1 MTFENWTRWGRF
13 RSGRAFRLGVLTGS
27 IALFSANLVWGQT
40 GRANIGGTVADSQ
53 GAVVTGARVTATN
66 QATGVETVAT
76 TNSSGAYNMI
86 QLIPGVYTIKVE
98 KEGFSTKREEN
109 YTLVA
114 EQNAGVNFTLEPG
127 QVSQSVSVQAGAE
140 LVHTE
145 TAELGQTIGETA
157 IDELP
162 LNGRNPASLVLLAP
176 GTVDLFAGIPG
187 QGVQTY
193 TTFPTET
200 AASTNGGRQGSTLYL
215 LDGAYNM
222 DNYQLA
228 AAPFPNPDAT
238 QEFTVI
244 GNNFDPRYGFAPGG
258 VVSIVT
264 KSGTNSWHGD
274 AFEFY
279 RTGGFNAADYFTHLT
294 NQINRHQFG
303 GSMGGP
309 IVKDKLFIFGN
320 YQGTRQSIFNAPSN
334 GFMWTPAMLNSG
346 DFSAYCQSG
355 FDASGLCLDRGST
368 GATDQIFIAN
378 QNGFPQGGY
387 DPTQLI
393 PGTAQGG
400 CSAPPNTSIRC
411 YYPNNQVDP
420 TTYSP
425 GAVALAKAI
434 QGNLSTL
441 NQYGSILGAGYPTVT
456 KFNEYTFRADYNLSA
471 HHRISGRSF
480 DNFFTQPAY
489 SGGNAVA
496 SNRSWIVDWQSYAG
510 TWTWTLSPHVVNN
523 FTVAYSRMYD
533 TSNSGLKINGKGI
546 CFSQFIQIADQTAVP
561 DCSIE
566 GLTINGGYQS
576 SGGFPGNWQNFNG
589 VNRYTW
595 SFSDNISISKG
606 KHLLVAGIDVLR
618 QYWYVDTDWA
628 ALPIIGFGGGP
639 QGQFTGNGFS
649 DFLLGDMASI
659 YQDGGASEVV
669 HAWMTAPYVADQIK
683 VKPNLTISLGLRYEP
698 WIAPVAQSG
707 RISFFVPGAQSTRYP
722 NAPAGMLFPGDSG
735 VPSAGTPSDYKRF
748 FDPRVG
754 IAWQPKALPNTSF
767 HAAFGAYATPIDYSS
782 WNHASE
788 LAPFSPSFNWGTG
801 TSGTINNNPYTVGII
816 PFDNPWS
823 AYAPTGGTDPF
834 PPFASPGAVPPSN
847 FNFAPFEPITIQT
860 AFDRHY
866 TDGRTYTWNAS
877 VEHQFGGHWLA
888 RAAYVASESDHQS
901 YQNETNPGLPIC
913 GPVSPTCPQVTS
925 NVRTYQN
932 FGTVDTYY
940 SSGTANYQSGQFT
953 LEKRFDHGLQF
964 TANYTYSHNIDLA
977 STGTGI
983 NGGYFDD
990 PRCPSCNRGNSYI
1003 DIPQVLVLNFVYET
1017 PAPGGWNR
1025 AARMALGGWQIS
1037 GIFRAQSGV
1046 PFTIYCGCTS
1056 SWQLAGSDWGQYA
1069 PGVTHGHTHPGI
1081 GGLKPLNGGLT
1092 GYLDL
1097 SDFDPAGPPQGS
1109 SGDTGRNPGLFGPGQ
1124 NNWDLGLSKNLRF
1137 TERYRLQ
1144 FRWEMFNAFNRTSL
1158 GQPYPYTSAG
1168 ANFGLIYYTQNPSRV
1183 MQGALKLTF

>member
-1 MTFENWTRWGRF
+1 MTSAKDSTLMNQFHSSR
-13 RSGRAFRLGVLTGS
+13 RLTVVLIAGIFVLLARQGS
-27 IALFSANLVWGQT
+27 WAQT
-40 GRANIGGTVADSQ
+40 GRANIGGTVTDSQ
-53 GAVVTGARVTATN
+53 GAMVAGAKVTATN
-66 QATGVETVAT
+66 HATGVATPTT
-76 TNSSGAYNMI
+76 TNSAGAYNII
-86 QLIPGVYTIKVE
+86 QLIPGSYTITAE
-98 KEGFSTKREEN
+98 KEGFSTARQPD
-109 YTLVA
+109 YTLEA
-114 EQNAGVNFTLEPG
+114 EQNAGANFTLRPG
-127 QVSQSVSVQAGAE
+127 QVSQTVSVRAGSE

-145 TAELGQTIGETA
+145 TAELGQTISETA

-200 AASTNGGRQGSTLYL
+200 AASTNGGRQGSTFYL

-244 GNNFDPRYGFAPGG
+244 GNNFDPRYGFTPGG

-294 NQINRHQFG
+294 NKIHRNQFG
-303 GSMGGP
+303 GSLGGP
-309 IVKDKLFIFGN
+309 IIKDKLFIFGN

-334 GFMWTPAMLNSG
+334 GYMWTPAMLNNG
-346 DFSAYCQSG
+346 DFSAYCQNG
-355 FDASGLCLDRGST
+355 FDPQGLCLDRDSSGT
-368 GATDQIFIAN
+368 LVTDQIYVAN
-378 QNGFPQGGY
+378 ATGYPQNGVPLSVMQGH
-387 DPTQLI
+387 PAS
-393 PGTAQGG
+393 AQGTG
-400 CSAPPNTSIRC
+400 GL
-411 YYPNNQVDP
+411 YYPNNRIDP
-420 TTYSP
+420 TTFSP
-425 GAVALAKAI
+425 GATALAKVL
-434 QGNLSTL
+434 QGNLTTL
-441 NQYGSILGAGYPTVT
+441 NQYGSVLGAGYPTTT
-456 KFNEYTFRADYNLSA
+456 KFNEYTVRADYNLNDR
-471 HHRISGRSF
+471 HRISARAF
-480 DNFFTQPAY
+480 DNFFTQPAF

-510 TWTWTLSPHVVNN
+510 TWTWQLNTHMVNN
-523 FTVAYSRMYD
+523 FTASYARMYD
-533 TSNSGLKINGKGI
+533 SSNSGLKVNGKGF

-566 GLTINGGYQS
+566 SLSINGGYQS

-595 SFSDNISISKG
+595 SFSDNMSISKG
-606 KHLLVAGIDVLR
+606 KHLFVAGVDVMR
-618 QYWYVDTDWA
+618 QYWYLDTDWA

-669 HAWMTAPYVADQIK
+669 HAWMIAPYVADQIK
-683 VKPNLTISLGLRYEP
+683 LRPNLTVSLGLRYEP

-707 RISFFVPGAQSTRYP
+707 RISFFVPGAQSARYP
-722 NAPAGMLFPGDSG
+722 GAPTGMLFPGDSG
-735 VPSAGTPSDYKRF
+735 VPSSGTPSDYKKF
-748 FDPRVG
+748 FDPHLG
-754 IAWQPKALPNTSF
+754 IAWQPKALPNTSVR
-767 HAAFGAYATPIDYSS
+767 AAFSILATPLDYSS

-788 LAPFSPSFNWGTG
+788 LAPFSPSFSWGTG
-801 TSGTINNNPYTVGII
+801 TSGTANGNPYTIGIV
-816 PFDNPWS
+816 PFDHPWT
-823 AYAPTGGTDPF
+823 AYAPTSGTDPF
-834 PPFASPGAVPPSN
+834 PPFASPGAVPPSS
-847 FNFAPFEPITIQT
+847 FDFAPFEPITIQT
-860 AFDRHY
+860 AFDRKF
-866 TDGRTYTWNAS
+866 TAGRTYTWNVS
-877 VEHQFGGHWLA
+877 LEHQFGAHWLA

-913 GPVSPTCPQVTS
+913 GPISPACAAVSS
-925 NVRTYQN
+925 NVRTYSN
-932 FGTVDTYY
+932 FGTIDTYY
-940 SSGTANYQSGQFT
+940 SEGTANYHSGQFT

-990 PRCPSCNRGNSYI
+990 PRCPKCNRANSYI
-1003 DIPQVLVLNFVYET
+1003 DIPQVFVLNFVYET
-1017 PAPGGWNR
+1017 PSPSGWNR
-1025 AARMALGGWQIS
+1025 TAKLALGGWQLS

-1046 PFTIYCGCTS
+1046 PFTLYCGCTS
-1056 SWQLAGSDWGQYA
+1056 SWQLAGQDWAQYA
-1069 PGVTHGHTHPGI
+1069 SGVTHAKTHPGI
-1081 GGLKPLNGGLT
+1081 KSLKPLNGGLT

-1097 SDFDPAGPPQGS
+1097 TEFDTNGPPQGS
-1109 SGDTGRNPGLFGPGQ
+1109 SGNTGRNPGLFGPGQ
-1124 NNWDLGLSKNLRF
+1124 NNWDIGMTKNFRF
-1137 TERYRLQ
+1137 TERYRFQ

-1168 ANFGLIYYTQNPSRV
+1168 QNFGLIYYTQNPSRV
-1183 MQGALKLTF
+1183 MQAAAKLTF